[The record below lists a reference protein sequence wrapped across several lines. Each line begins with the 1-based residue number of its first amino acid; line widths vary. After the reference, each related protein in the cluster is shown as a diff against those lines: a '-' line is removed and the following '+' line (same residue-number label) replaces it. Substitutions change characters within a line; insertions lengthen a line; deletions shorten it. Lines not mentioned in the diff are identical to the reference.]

1 VQISE
6 YYGGNFPRKVMRCF
20 VVPSL
25 SKCRAHFEKAF
36 PKISWDV
43 PAPALARGANEKVQP
58 KPKAAVC
65 PGAAPLPGVR
75 ERGLTLTEDE
85 FDDLIEHDWD
95 SDEPCAIGEPDDLIC
110 YPWESD
116 EPNVDEHGNLIKNDG
131 ESDEPCAKGE
141 M

>member
-1 VQISE
+1 
-6 YYGGNFPRKVMRCF
+6 MRCF

-43 PAPALARGANEKVQP
+43 PAPALARGANEKVRP

-65 PGAAPLPGVR
+65 TGAVPLPGVR
-75 ERGLTLTEDE
+75 EEGLASVEDE
-85 FDDLIEHDWD
+85 FDDLTE
-95 SDEPCAIGEPDDLIC
+95 

-116 EPNVDEHGNLIKNDG
+116 EPCAMG
-131 ESDEPCAKGE
+131 EL
-141 M
+141 